1 MGRLRILV
9 SRLLGLFTGEEANG
23 ELDSEIEEHLRL
35 LSERFIRQGMSP
47 EDARKAARRQ
57 FGGISQLRE
66 YHRETRGIPFI
77 DHFWRDFVVSVRLLR
92 KRFWFSVATITVL
105 ALGIG

>member
-105 ALGIG
+105 ASV